1 MTFTLAPLHDLPK
14 LAALYVKEH
23 GWTQGTEQDGEGKV
37 CLTGALR
44 FCSPVPGDGYIARE
58 VFRRR
63 EHAEAWNDENG
74 RIADE
79 VIDYLA
85 QAEITDAE
93 LAETF
98 GPQWQEI
105 IAQVRTISSATT
117 QQIEELSAAWAAARG
132 AAWDAAWDAAW
143 AAARGAAW
151 DAAWAAASA
160 AAWDAASDAAWD
172 AASAAARDAAWAL
185 VTRDL
190 IGTNGYTQQH
200 YDKLTAPWV
209 TVFGKL
215 HTDDVIA

>member
-117 QQIEELSAAWAAARG
+117 QQIEELSAAWAAA
-132 AAWDAAWDAAW
+132 
-143 AAARGAAW
+143 
-151 DAAWAAASA
+151 
-160 AAWDAASDAAWD
+160 WDAASDAAWD